1 MAFCV
6 NRNLVTGMP
15 PSVSKA
21 VTNQNDLVTGKVL
34 YFSLWKIRRVI
45 PAKTSLADN
54 PDLKSDNRNNRSF
67 SVDGLRL
74 GITVDNMK
82 RMGFR
87 SVYVS
92 NVGEVGLKNKCSQT
106 TEPQLFYIVCCGH
119 VLLF

>member
-54 PDLKSDNRNNRSF
+54 PDLKSDNRNNRSS

-74 GITVDNMK
+74 GITDGGMK
-82 RMGFR
+82 RWGLR
-87 SVYVS
+87 ATSLSSYTELDAWQ
-92 NVGEVGLKNKCSQT
+92 NVCIT
-106 TEPQLFYIVCCGH
+106 A
-119 VLLF
+119 

>member
-74 GITVDNMK
+74 GITVLRYETFGRAGCVPINRHRKLM
-82 RMGFR
+82 RGSML
-87 SVYVS
+87 
-92 NVGEVGLKNKCSQT
+92 E
-106 TEPQLFYIVCCGH
+106 
-119 VLLF
+119 